1 MTSKLLWV
9 SFILA
14 ALTFSVTFSLQPDQQ
29 KVLVVSFDGFRWD
42 YLYRVPTPHF
52 HYVMKHGVHVK
63 QVTNIFITKTY
74 PNHYT
79 LVTGLFAENHGI
91 VANDMFDPVLNRSFS
106 LDHMDIYD
114 SEFWEEA
121 TPIWITNQRAGYASG
136 AAMWPATDVQIHKTF
151 PTHYMP
157 YNESVSF
164 EDRAAKIIEWFTSEE
179 PINLGLLYWEDPD
192 DMGHQLGPDSPL
204 MEPVIA
210 DIDNKLG
217 YLIKMLKKAKL
228 WNVLNLIITS
238 DHGMTQ
244 CSDERVIELDRYLD
258 RDLYVLVDQ
267 SPVAA
272 ILPKEGKIDE
282 VYEALVHA
290 HPNLT
295 IYKKEEIPEKW
306 HYQHNNRIQPL
317 IAVADEGWYILQ
329 NKSDDFMLGNHG
341 YDNALAKMH
350 PMFLAHGPAF
360 RKNFTKEAMN
370 STDLYPL
377 LCHLLNLTAL
387 PHNGSLRNVQD
398 LLISAVSRTTSYTQS
413 TTLLRGSGKPGESDQ
428 EESYAFFI
436 GVSLGTII
444 VIVFFVI
451 SIKYLIHSQMPA
463 LSDMQAEIAQP
474 LLQA

>member
-1 MTSKLLWV
+1 M
-9 SFILA
+9 SFILFA
-14 ALTFSVTFSLQPDQQ
+14 IISSITFSLQADQQ
-29 KVLVVSFDGFRWD
+29 KVLLVSFDGFRWD

-52 HYVMKHGVHVK
+52 HYVMKYGVHVK

-91 VANDMFDPVLNRSFS
+91 VANEMFDPILNRSFS
-106 LDHMDIYD
+106 LDHMNVYD
-114 SEFWEEA
+114 SEFWDEA
-121 TPIWITNQRAGYASG
+121 TPIWITNQRAGHRSG
-136 AAMWPATDVQIHKTF
+136 AAMWPGADVQIHKSF

-164 EDRAAKIIEWFTSEE
+164 EDRVNKVMEWFTLKE

-192 DMGHQLGPDSPL
+192 NMGHHLGPDSPL
-204 MEPVIA
+204 MEPVIS

-228 WNVLNLIITS
+228 WNVVNLIITS

-244 CSDERVIELDRYLD
+244 CSEDRIIELDLYLD
-258 RDLYVLVDQ
+258 KDLYTLIDQ

-272 ILPKEGKIDE
+272 ILPKEGKFEE

-295 IYKKEEIPEKW
+295 VYKKEELPERW
-306 HYQHNNRIQPL
+306 HYKDNNRIQPI

-329 NKSDDFMLGNHG
+329 NKSDDFLLGNHG
-341 YDNALAKMH
+341 YDNAFADMH
-350 PMFLAHGPAF
+350 PIFLANGPAF
-360 RKNFTKEAMN
+360 RRNFTKDIMN

-377 LCHLLNLTAL
+377 LCHLLNISAL
-387 PHNGSLRNVQD
+387 PNNGSLRNVQD
-398 LLISAVSRTTSYTQS
+398 LLSSTTLRATSSTQS
-413 TTLLRGSGKPGESDQ
+413 TTLRHDSVTPGKSEPGQ
-428 EESYAFFI
+428 PYAYFL
-436 GVSLGTII
+436 GVSLGSII
-444 VIVFFVI
+444 VLVFFVVSVKHLIRSQI
-451 SIKYLIHSQMPA
+451 SA
-463 LSDMQAEIAQP
+463 LSNMQAEITQP